1 MLPRRTGAC
10 QSETWRR
17 ERVTAFT
24 QVDELLEFLELDRA
38 RIPDLDDRP
47 ESFGLRVPRTFAE
60 RMRRW
65 RSRTIRC
72 CVRCCRSTAE
82 RQPVAGYV
90 ADPVG
95 DACAERAPGLLVKYA
110 GRALLMVTGAC
121 AIHCR
126 YCFRR
131 HFPYQDL
138 GPSQARLERALEE
151 IARDPSLTEVVLSG
165 GDPLMLDDDRLDA
178 LIRDLERLTHLQ
190 RLRLHSRVPVVS
202 PSRLTARLAASLT
215 RGRFASTLVIHANHP
230 GELDETVRAALL
242 DWRAAG
248 VTLLNQSVLL
258 RGVNDRIE
266 ILAELSERLF
276 ACGVLPYYLHGLD
289 PVAGSAHF
297 QVDDAEA
304 RALTGWRACAPARL
318 SGSAT
323 GPRDSGGSFQAPTRI
338 NCLSELSLCGR
349 EGR

>member
-1 MLPRRTGAC
+1 M
-10 QSETWRR
+10 
-17 ERVTAFT
+17 TAFT
-24 QVDELLEFLELDRA
+24 QVDELLAFLELDRT
-38 RIPDLDDRP
+38 RIPNLDDTR
-47 ESFGLRVPRTFAE
+47 ESFSLRVPRTFAE
-60 RMRRW
+60 RMRPGDPDDPLLRQ
-65 RSRTIRC
+65 
-72 CVRCCRSTAE
+72 VLPLTAE
-82 RQPVAGYV
+82 RQPVTGYV

-95 DACAERAPGLLVKYA
+95 DAAAERAPGLLVKYA

-138 GPSQARLERALEE
+138 GPSQARLERALDE

-178 LIRDLERLTHLQ
+178 LIQDLERITHLQ

-230 GELDETVRAALL
+230 RELDEAVRAALL

-304 RALTGWRACAPARL
+304 KRLLDGVRARL
-318 SGSAT
+318 PGYLV
-323 GPRDSGGSFQAPTRI
+323 PR
-338 NCLSELSLCGR
+338 LVR
-349 EGR
+349 EIPGDHSKRPLE

>member
-24 QVDELLEFLELDRA
+24 QVDELLEFLELDRT
-38 RIPDLDDRP
+38 RIPDLDAEP
-47 ESFGLRVPRTFAE
+47 ESWGLRVPRTFAE
-60 RMRRW
+60 RMRPGDPDDPLLRQ
-65 RSRTIRC
+65 
-72 CVRCCRSTAE
+72 VLPLTAE

-90 ADPVG
+90 TDPVG

-138 GPSQARLERALEE
+138 GPSQARLERALDE

-178 LIRDLERLTHLQ
+178 LIRDLECITHLQ

-230 GELDETVRAALL
+230 RELDEAVRSALL

-266 ILAELSERLF
+266 ILTELSERLF

-297 QVDDAEA
+297 EVDDAEA
-304 RALTGWRACAPARL
+304 RRLLDGVRARL
-318 SGSAT
+318 PGYLV
-323 GPRDSGGSFQAPTRI
+323 PR
-338 NCLSELSLCGR
+338 LVR
-349 EGR
+349 EIPGDHSKRPLE

>member
-38 RIPDLDDRP
+38 QIPDLDDRP

-60 RMRRW
+60 RMRPGDPDDPLLRQ
-65 RSRTIRC
+65 
-72 CVRCCRSTAE
+72 VLPLAAE

-95 DACAERAPGLLVKYA
+95 DASAERAPGLLVKYA

-138 GPSQARLERALEE
+138 GPSRARLDRALDE

-178 LIRDLERLTHLQ
+178 LIQDLEHITHLR
-190 RLRLHSRVPVVS
+190 RLRLHSRIPVAS
-202 PSRLTARLAASLT
+202 PSRLTARLAARLT

-230 GELDETVRAALL
+230 GELDEAVRAALL

-258 RGVNDRIE
+258 HGVNDRIE
-266 ILAELSERLF
+266 ILVELSERLF

-304 RALTGWRACAPARL
+304 RGLLDGVRARL
-318 SGSAT
+318 PGYLV
-323 GPRDSGGSFQAPTRI
+323 PR
-338 NCLSELSLCGR
+338 LVR
-349 EGR
+349 EIPGDHSKRPLE

>member
-1 MLPRRTGAC
+1 MNTNCKHHNAQ
-10 QSETWRR
+10 QSPAWRR
-17 ERVTAFT
+17 ERIDAFT
-24 QVDELLEFLELDRA
+24 RIDELLAFLDLDRA

-47 ESFGLRVPRTFAE
+47 ESFSLRVPRTFAE
-60 RMRRW
+60 RMRPGDPDDPLLRQVLPL
-65 RSRTIRC
+65 TL
-72 CVRCCRSTAE
+72 E
-82 RQPVAGYV
+82 RQPVAGYI

-95 DACAERAPGLLVKYA
+95 DASAERAPGLLVKYS

-178 LIRDLERLTHLQ
+178 LIQGLERIGHLK
-190 RLRLHSRVPVVS
+190 RLRLHSRVAIMS
-202 PSRLTARLAASLT
+202 PSRLTARLAT
-215 RGRFASTLVIHANHP
+215 RLNGGRLSSTLVIHSNHSH
-230 GELDETVRAALL
+230 ELDASVRSVLL

-258 RGVNDRIE
+258 RGVNDRVD

-276 ACGVLPYYLHGLD
+276 ECGVLPYYLHGLD

-297 QVDDAEA
+297 QVSDAEA
-304 RALTGWRACAPARL
+304 RRLLDGVRARL
-318 SGSAT
+318 PGYLV
-323 GPRDSGGSFQAPTRI
+323 PR
-338 NCLSELSLCGR
+338 LVR
-349 EGR
+349 EIPGDHSKRPIE

>member
-17 ERVTAFT
+17 ERVTVFT
-24 QVDELLEFLELDRA
+24 QVHELLEFLELDRS

-60 RMRRW
+60 RIRRGDPEDPLL
-65 RSRTIRC
+65 RQ
-72 CVRCCRSTAE
+72 VLPLAAE

-95 DACAERAPGLLVKYA
+95 DASAERAPGLLVKYA

-138 GPSQARLERALEE
+138 GPSRVRLERALDE

-178 LIRDLERLTHLQ
+178 LIRDLEHITHLQ

-230 GELDETVRAALL
+230 GELDESVRSALL
-242 DWRAAG
+242 DWRTAG

-266 ILAELSERLF
+266 ILVELSERLF

-304 RALTGWRACAPARL
+304 RGLLDGVRARL
-318 SGSAT
+318 PGYLV
-323 GPRDSGGSFQAPTRI
+323 PR
-338 NCLSELSLCGR
+338 LVR
-349 EGR
+349 EIPGDHSKRPLE

>member
-17 ERVTAFT
+17 DRVTAFT
-24 QVDELLEFLELDRA
+24 QVDELLAFLELDRT
-38 RIPDLDDRP
+38 RIPDLDAEP
-47 ESFGLRVPRTFAE
+47 ESWGLRVPRTFVE
-60 RMRRW
+60 RMRRGDPDDPLL
-65 RSRTIRC
+65 RQ
-72 CVRCCRSTAE
+72 VLPLTAE
-82 RQPVAGYV
+82 RQQVAGYV
-90 ADPVG
+90 TDPVG

-138 GPSQARLERALEE
+138 GPSQARLERALDE

-178 LIRDLERLTHLQ
+178 LIRDLECITHLQ

-230 GELDETVRAALL
+230 RELDEVVRSALL

-297 QVDDAEA
+297 EVDDAEA
-304 RALTGWRACAPARL
+304 RRLLDGVRARL
-318 SGSAT
+318 PGYLV
-323 GPRDSGGSFQAPTRI
+323 PR
-338 NCLSELSLCGR
+338 LVR
-349 EGR
+349 EIPGDHSKRPLE